1 MSKGL
6 LREKRLEF
14 LQSIENDR
22 RYYIPLEDYDKFLND
37 NSVNIKEYYTENTLK
52 KQLSR
57 ENINRNYKFVHE
69 EKEYIDEMKIL
80 DYYYHANKYIDEY
93 NLNEN
98 EYFYNDEI
106 FIDEKYYDRK
116 FNNGGLDLSE
126 VDIEDL

>member
-80 DYYYHANKYIDEY
+80 DYYYQIGRAH
-93 NLNEN
+93 
-98 EYFYNDEI
+98 
-106 FIDEKYYDRK
+106 
-116 FNNGGLDLSE
+116 
-126 VDIEDL
+126 V

>member
-37 NSVNIKEYYTENTLK
+37 NSINIKDYYNENTFK
-52 KQLSR
+52 KQIDR
-57 ENINRNYKFVHE
+57 ENINRNYKFVQE
-69 EKEYIDEMKIL
+69 EKEYIEEMKIL

-106 FIDEKYYDRK
+106 FIDEKYSDWK
-116 FNNGGLDLSE
+116 FNSGLDFSE
-126 VDIEDL
+126 AYIEDL